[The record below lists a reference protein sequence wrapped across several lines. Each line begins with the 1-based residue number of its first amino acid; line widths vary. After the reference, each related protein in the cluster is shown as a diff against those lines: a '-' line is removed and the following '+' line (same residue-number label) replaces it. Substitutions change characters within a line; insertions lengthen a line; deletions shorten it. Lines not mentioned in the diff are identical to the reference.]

1 MIFPLI
7 GNENVKGAVENAI
20 SARRIPHAILIEGDA
35 GLGRHTLAHFIANAA
50 VCAAEVRPCGEC
62 KGCKMFGAM
71 SHPDVLTIAPED
83 NKKNITVAQIRTLR
97 ADAYIKPHS
106 ADFKVFIIDGAERMN
121 EQAQNALLKVL
132 EEPPANVIFIL
143 VSLSRT
149 ILLETIVSR
158 CTVLSLSAPEQS
170 AAIEHLKSATD
181 YDADKISAA
190 VKQSGGN
197 IGAALNLL
205 CGKADSL
212 AVATAKQF
220 VKLLFTGSAADLLV
234 LLHPLEKNRVA
245 TADFFSELRLCI
257 LSEMRASA
265 NNAVKCRALD
275 TLYESTRRYSE
286 LLNTN
291 INLPLLFCALVC
303 NSKQLVE
310 R

>member
-7 GNENVKGAVENAI
+7 GNDNVKSAVENAI
-20 SARRIPHAILIEGDA
+20 KARRIPHAILIEGDM
-35 GLGRHTLAHFIANAA
+35 GLGRHTLAGFIARAA
-50 VCAAEVRPCGEC
+50 VCESENRPCGEC
-62 KGCKMFGAM
+62 KGCKMYSAM
-71 SHPDVLTIAPED
+71 SHPDVLTVAPED
-83 NKKNITVAQIRTLR
+83 GKKNITVAQIRTLR
-97 ADAYIKPHS
+97 NDAYIKPHS
-106 ADFKVFIIDGAERMN
+106 ADFKAFIIDGAERMN

-143 VSLSRT
+143 ISLSRT

-170 AAIEHLKSATD
+170 AAISHLKATTN
-181 YDADKISAA
+181 YGEDKISAA

-197 IGAALNLL
+197 VGAAIDLL

-212 AVATAKQF
+212 AVAAAKQF
-220 VKLLFTGSAADLLV
+220 IKLLFTGSASDMLLA
-234 LLHPLEKNRVA
+234 LQPLEKNRVA
-245 TADFFSELRLCI
+245 TAEFFSELKLCI
-257 LSEMRASA
+257 LKEMRASA
-265 NNAVKCRALD
+265 NNTVKCRALD
-275 TLYESTRRYSE
+275 SLYENVFKYTE